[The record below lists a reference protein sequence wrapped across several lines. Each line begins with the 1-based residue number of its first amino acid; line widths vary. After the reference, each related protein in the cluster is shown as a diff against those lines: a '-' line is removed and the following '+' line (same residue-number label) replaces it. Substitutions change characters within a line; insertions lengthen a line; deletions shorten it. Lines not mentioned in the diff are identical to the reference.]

1 MEKYFTPAVGY
12 PFDAS
17 PFYKDSTPSGGG
29 LYSNSRFYKY
39 FTPVGDSQI
48 PNIP

>member
-17 PFYKDSTPSGGG
+17 AFYKDSTTSGGF

>member
-1 MEKYFTPAVGY
+1 MEKYFTHAVGY

-29 LYSNSRFYKY
+29 ATFQFSLL
-39 FTPVGDSQI
+39 
-48 PNIP
+48 